1 MKNIEI
7 KHLDRIDF
15 SVAWE
20 RMKQFTDKRSEADLD
35 EVWFAEHDPVYTLGH
50 AALEENILFNN
61 DIPVVRTDRGGQV
74 TYHGPGQ
81 LMIYF
86 LINLK
91 RLGWGP
97 KRFICELENIII
109 MMLENK

>member
-35 EVWFAEHDPVYTLGH
+35 EVWFAEHNPVYTLGH
-50 AALEENILFNN
+50 AASEE
-61 DIPVVRTDRGGQV
+61 
-74 TYHGPGQ
+74 
-81 LMIYF
+81 IYY
-86 LINLK
+86 
-91 RLGWGP
+91 
-97 KRFICELENIII
+97 
-109 MMLENK
+109 

>member
-1 MKNIEI
+1 MKFGLLSTTQSIPWPCR
-7 KHLDRIDF
+7 LR
-15 SVAWE
+15 
-20 RMKQFTDKRSEADLD
+20 
-35 EVWFAEHDPVYTLGH
+35 G
-50 AALEENILFNN
+50 NILFND

-97 KRFICELENIII
+97 AVHLRTREYYYKSAIKVRN
-109 MMLENK
+109 